1 MQSSS
6 QAAEFSAGAL
16 LIFGALVTQDDPAFL
31 WIQENWIRL
40 ALVGI
45 GACAVQAVVIICNG
59 APSVRVGFG
68 RMLAAFIGG
77 SSLTA
82 VSGALHASGNGVVAT
97 ALCVILGGVGF
108 WMLIYSLDAGLNKY
122 RESGKLQ
129 EAIMAGITGGLARF
143 FAPRP
148 DQSVAATTTPV
159 GGSIPKNPPSGSSVQ
174 PPPVLAPATV
184 TLPPTVTVVP
194 IPQPPQISV
203 VVVEQNHA
211 PAIEIAEPN
220 HATNEEAKNGSD
232 TSRYGGG

>member
-6 QAAEFSAGAL
+6 QAAEFAVGSL
-16 LIFGALVTQDDPAFL
+16 LVFGALVTQDDPAFK
-31 WIQENWIRL
+31 WIQENWVRL

-82 VSGALHASGNGVVAT
+82 VSGALHTSGNGVVAT
-97 ALCVILGGVGF
+97 SACLILGGVGF

-129 EAIMAGITGGLARF
+129 DAIMAGITGGLARF

-148 DQSVAATTTPV
+148 DQSVAAVTTPV
-159 GGSIPKNPPSGSSVQ
+159 GGSIPKNPPSGLSGTQPVPVTPAPRSV
-174 PPPVLAPATV
+174 PVPTTVTLVPQPATV
-184 TLPPTVTVVP
+184 
-194 IPQPPQISV
+194 SV
-203 VVVEQNHA
+203 VVVEPAHA
-211 PAIEIAEPN
+211 IPA
-220 HATNEEAKNGSD
+220 EENKNGSD
-232 TSRYGGG
+232 AGRSGGK